1 MWCWEM
7 NLNPLREQQ
16 VLLTTEPSG
25 QLCKAGLNVNSGV
38 GSKLYSMQVW
48 KHVCFFCMENS
59 QSWVHYAC
67 NPSMQEIEEGGVW
80 LKGYLGLHSKTLSQ
94 NLSPSKKKKIHA
106 SLWNLRRSITKSRY
120 LFLQYFRTS
129 RNQASA
135 VPLSHFPKPFV
146 FSLCFKT
153 VLLSCTGWPWTCNP
167 SASALS
173 VTRIIKLGS

>member
-48 KHVCFFCMENS
+48 KHVCFFCMENP

-67 NPSMQEIEEGGVW
+67 NPSMQEIEEGGV
-80 LKGYLGLHSKTLSQ
+80 
-94 NLSPSKKKKIHA
+94 
-106 SLWNLRRSITKSRY
+106 
-120 LFLQYFRTS
+120 
-129 RNQASA
+129 
-135 VPLSHFPKPFV
+135 
-146 FSLCFKT
+146 
-153 VLLSCTGWPWTCNP
+153 
-167 SASALS
+167 
-173 VTRIIKLGS
+173 